1 MVDKVKLLAKE
12 RIIKGK
18 QVKSLRREG
27 LLPVVMYGK
36 EKAPLALVVDAHDF
50 ELLYRKSGSNTVVS
64 IELEKE
70 DGSTEKKNI
79 LIYNV
84 DKDPVK
90 GKIIHADLLRINMNE
105 KITTTVPLK
114 IFGDS
119 EAVLTLGGSLL
130 TTADEIEIECL
141 PGELPHEIEV
151 DVVTLVDFESVIHV
165 SDLNIPTGVTVIT
178 DPETVI
184 AHVEAPRSEEEL
196 EELEAPVQEGEV
208 PESEHGTAEEEAEQE
223 ETESTE

>member
-12 RIIKGK
+12 RTLKGK
-18 QVKSLRREG
+18 QVKTLRREG

-36 EKAPLALVVDAHDF
+36 GKAPLALVVDAHDF
-50 ELLYRKSGSNTVVS
+50 ELLYRKSGGNTVVS

-70 DGSTEKKNI
+70 DGSKEKKNI
-79 LIYNV
+79 LIYSTA
-84 DKDPVK
+84 KDPVT

-119 EAVLTLGGSLL
+119 EAVITLGGSLL

-141 PGELPHEIEV
+141 PGDLPHEIGV
-151 DVVTLVDFESVIHV
+151 DIVALVDFDSVIHV
-165 SDLNIPTGVTVIT
+165 SDLVIPTGVTVVT

-184 AHVEAPRSEEEL
+184 AHVEAPRSEEEM
-196 EELEAPVQEGEV
+196 EELEAPVEQAEA
-208 PESEHGTAEEEAEQE
+208 PESEHGTEEEEAGK
-223 ETESTE
+223 ETTE